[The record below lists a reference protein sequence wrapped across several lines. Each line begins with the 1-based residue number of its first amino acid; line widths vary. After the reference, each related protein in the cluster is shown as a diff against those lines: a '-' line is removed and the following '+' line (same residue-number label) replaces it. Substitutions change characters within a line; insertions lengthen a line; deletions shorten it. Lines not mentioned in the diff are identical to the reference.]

1 MDKGIL
7 SHDVGGPGIV
17 SWLYA
22 DPAAKTVAA
31 VLTNAA
37 HGVPVGRG
45 VTNPGEDEYACRPG
59 DRQQIGENIK
69 AVLARHIQVQQD
81 DIGLLTRGQPDRRIQ
96 VAGLADDVQVGLLL
110 DEHAEPG
117 PDHGV
122 VVDDHDPE
130 RRANCI
136 SHSTSR
142 CGGTSMPQH
151 SRRDVTGR
159 GLIAGSSPPR

>member
-1 MDKGIL
+1 MGERRDLRLLGIRFL
-7 SHDVGGPGIV
+7 WQLLRPHVLEHTTHDRAIEPRLAGLDLLDGLDEHVGGLI
-17 SWLYA
+17 LEQHA
-22 DPAAKTVAA
+22 QRA
-31 VLTNAA
+31 AA

-130 RRANCI
+130 RRANCV
-136 SHSTSR
+136 SN
-142 CGGTSMPQH
+142 
-151 SRRDVTGR
+151 
-159 GLIAGSSPPR
+159 